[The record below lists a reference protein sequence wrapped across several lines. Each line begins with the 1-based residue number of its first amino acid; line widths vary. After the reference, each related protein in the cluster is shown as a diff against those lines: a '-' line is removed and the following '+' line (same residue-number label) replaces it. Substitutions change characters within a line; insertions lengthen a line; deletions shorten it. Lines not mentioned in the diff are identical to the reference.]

1 MTASTS
7 PGDGVD
13 EELSRRE
20 HQAEQVAAEQTI
32 ADLDQTASDTDE
44 TNSESDQTSSEQ
56 DQSASDHD
64 SAQAASDQRTS
75 DRDQIAADRERAT
88 HPDPKSHVVYDA
100 ARADRVAATLERV
113 ETARA
118 RAQTADDR
126 SESAL
131 ERDETAHLRDLGAE
145 ARDRAAAKRDALAAR
160 LDRDG
165 LPLSSAEAARQHAA
179 EVRARAA
186 TERARSAT
194 DRENAAADRA
204 AAARD
209 RQQAEEELKQ
219 ALLDP
224 LTGAYGRKLGMIAL
238 EREINR
244 ARHGTGRLVLAV
256 TDVDNLKQLN
266 DSQGHAAGDALL
278 RGVVASIQA
287 HLRSYDPIVRVGGDE
302 FVCALGDCTL
312 ADARR
317 RFHEI
322 QSTMR
327 QAQPAASISVGFA
340 PLCPDDT
347 LEQLIAAA
355 DAALYNVKPT
365 RPPAVSG
372 DNPGDGTQNAPRL
385 SLERTL
391 KAPEVTPR

>member
-1 MTASTS
+1 MTASPS
-7 PGDGVD
+7 RGDGVD
-13 EELSRRE
+13 DELAR
-20 HQAEQVAAEQTI
+20 HGQIAGEQTI
-32 ADLDQTASDTDE
+32 ADLDQTASDADE

-64 SAQAASDQRTS
+64 SVQAAADQRTS

-88 HPDPKSHVVYDA
+88 QPDFGSHDAYDA
-100 ARADRVAATLERV
+100 SRADRIAATLERV
-113 ETARA
+113 ETGKA
-118 RAQTADDR
+118 RAQTAEDR
-126 SESAL
+126 SESAVA
-131 ERDETAHLRDLGAE
+131 RDETAHLRDLGAD
-145 ARDRAAAKRDALAAR
+145 ARDRAAAQRDLIATR
-160 LDRDG
+160 LDRDDV
-165 LPLSSAEAARQHAA
+165 PLSSAQAARQHAA

-186 TERARSAT
+186 AERARSAA

-209 RQQAEEELKQ
+209 RRQAEEELKRAQ
-219 ALLDP
+219 LDP
-224 LTGAYGRKLGMIAL
+224 LTGAYGRKLGMVAL

-244 ARHGTGRLVLAV
+244 ARHGTGRLVLAFA
-256 TDVDNLKQLN
+256 DVDKLKQLN

-278 RGVVASIQA
+278 REVVTAIQA
-287 HLRSYDPIVRVGGDE
+287 HLRSYDPVVRVGGDE

-327 QAQPAASISVGFA
+327 QTRPAASISVGFA

-347 LEQLIAAA
+347 LERLIAAA
-355 DAALYNVKPT
+355 DAALYEVKQAGPS
-365 RPPAVSG
+365 AV
-372 DNPGDGTQNAPRL
+372 PGNAPQQPPKL
-385 SLERTL
+385 SLAEQ
-391 KAPEVTPR
+391 